1 MRNPN
6 VEIKT
11 NLSKLTEGSS
21 RFGGLKSIH
30 AMQGDDEDTA
40 ILTATNGKAMAI
52 VKSLGH
58 IPSEQALAIPAKI
71 ADRGKTKADK
81 SIKLDGETWSDGKK
95 IEDAER
101 GNFPNARDAVENSGT
116 LDGYKTVVIDVDQL
130 ALLMDAV
137 AHRSGGRKVKLS
149 IKDNN
154 HQVIVHGDGNAGVL
168 MTCTIDERKLN
179 LDEYK
184 ETIGEFKR
192 SWDRCHTPTQLQ
204 SKVAG
209 E

>member
-11 NLSKLTEGSS
+11 NISKITEASS
-21 RFGGLKSIH
+21 RFAGLKSIH

-40 ILTATNGKAMAI
+40 ILTATNGRAMAI
-52 VKSLGH
+52 TKSLGH

-81 SIKLDGETWSDGKK
+81 SIKLNGETWSDGKK

-101 GNFPNARDAVENSGT
+101 GNFPNARDVVENGGT
-116 LDGYKTVVIDVDQL
+116 LDGYKTVLIDVDYL
-130 ALLMDAV
+130 SLLMDAV

-149 IKDNN
+149 IKDND

-168 MTCTIDERKLN
+168 MTCTIDKNKLN
-179 LDEYK
+179 LDEYE
-184 ETIGEFKR
+184 ETVGEFKR
-192 SWDRCHTPTQLQ
+192 SWDRCHTPTQMQ
-204 SKVAG
+204 SKVTG

>member
-101 GNFPNARDAVENSGT
+101 GNFPNARDVLETGGN
-116 LDGYKTVVIDVDQL
+116 LEGYKTVVIDVDQL
-130 ALLMDAV
+130 SMLMDAV
-137 AHRSGGRKVKLS
+137 ANRSGERKIKLS

-154 HQVIVHGDGNAGVL
+154 SQVIVHGDGNSGVL

-179 LDEYK
+179 LDEYS
-184 ETIGEFKR
+184 ETVREFKR
-192 SWDRCHTPTQLQ
+192 AWDRCHTPTQLQ
-204 SKVAG
+204 AKVAG